1 MTSDRPLFHR
11 NVASIDFARVQRD
24 QGWVDLNIKFVTEA
38 ISGFD
43 DVCLFRA
50 TFPPGSAHQRHI
62 HANAVEFFYII
73 SGRGMSGFGENEH
86 EVTAG
91 DVEMVEKGSVHWLRN
106 ISDDEPIEVLG
117 GYLAVASLEEAGYE
131 PVSAE
136 S

>member
-1 MTSDRPLFHR
+1 MSDRPLFHR
-11 NVASIDFARVQRD
+11 NIASIDVARVKRE
-24 QGWVDLNIKFVTEA
+24 QGWVDLNIRFVTEA

-50 TFPPGSAHQRHI
+50 TFPPGSTHQRHI

-73 SGRGMSGFGENEH
+73 SGRGMSGFGEDEH

-91 DVEMVEKGSVHWLRN
+91 DIEMVERGSVHWLRN
-106 ISDDEPIEVLG
+106 IDADQPIEVLG
-117 GYLAVASLEEAGYE
+117 GYLGVPSLEEAGYT
-131 PVSAE
+131 PVSVA